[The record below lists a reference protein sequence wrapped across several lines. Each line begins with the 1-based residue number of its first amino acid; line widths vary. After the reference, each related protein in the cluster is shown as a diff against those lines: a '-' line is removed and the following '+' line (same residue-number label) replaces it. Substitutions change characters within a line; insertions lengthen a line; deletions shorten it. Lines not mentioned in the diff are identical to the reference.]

1 MGQSVDIREWITKI
15 VQVWSQPIP
24 FNMAEELFLEFSR
37 ETELIRNIRL
47 YRKRDL
53 KVNGQLWKLSSPVIY
68 KVSQQAGDPR
78 GLMV

>member
-1 MGQSVDIREWITKI
+1 MFRFGHN
-15 VQVWSQPIP
+15 P
-24 FNMAEELFLEFSR
+24 